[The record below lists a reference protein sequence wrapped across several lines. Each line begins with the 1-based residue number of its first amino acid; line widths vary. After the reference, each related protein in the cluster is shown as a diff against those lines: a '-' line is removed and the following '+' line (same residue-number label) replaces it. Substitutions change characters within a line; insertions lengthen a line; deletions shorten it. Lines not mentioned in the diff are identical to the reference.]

1 MLHSIIFGVLLG
13 FGAAIPLGPMNIEI
27 IRRNLTLGTLYGFLF
42 GLGACTTDLFFL
54 IILSLG
60 ALNLLT
66 HVIVLKIV
74 GILGS
79 LIIGWFGYSA
89 LKLKVSATHHE
100 KSLSTKKLKH
110 YQHYFQGFLM
120 TFVNPF
126 TILFWASVS
135 SQVAGL
141 VHKASGSLF
150 GAGLGVMIGT
160 VSWVVALNS
169 VLHLTRHK
177 FSANVMQRLNVI
189 GGVILLCFAI
199 VGLIHFVI

>member
-13 FGAAIPLGPMNIEI
+13 WGAAIPLGPMNIEI
-27 IRRNLTLGTLYGFLF
+27 IRRNLTLGTLYG
-42 GLGACTTDLFFL
+42 FL

-89 LKLKVSATHHE
+89 LKLKVSASHHE

-110 YQHYFQGFLM
+110 HQH
-120 TFVNPF
+120 
-126 TILFWASVS
+126 
-135 SQVAGL
+135 
-141 VHKASGSLF
+141 
-150 GAGLGVMIGT
+150 
-160 VSWVVALNS
+160 
-169 VLHLTRHK
+169 
-177 FSANVMQRLNVI
+177 
-189 GGVILLCFAI
+189 
-199 VGLIHFVI
+199 